1 LSGSKRSHDIQ
12 GALEDVGE
20 LEEKLEL
27 MHQQN
32 AGVIA
37 RNMELERE
45 NEDLREQREQAETR
59 GLMLLGE
66 RTELEEQI
74 KAKDDY
80 IVKLQLRLIRIE
92 AVAEQVNNAFRPGAR
107 LPHEQAKALT
117 DLAIAVRE
125 QPAEPAPELNR
136 LRGELLEV
144 HDKLA
149 HADNEIETLQQV
161 IANLNEANATLA
173 REREQASAHFN
184 AAQREVERLKR
195 ERPPGEELA
204 AMQAL
209 AHSKAEEVESL
220 RFAAENAHQEIER
233 LRQEVNVLETDRDF
247 HKELAERLRAIEK
260 AAQSYVATYDNSMHY
275 GIDYDI
281 ELEALGYLRAA
292 LAKEDPLHRD
302 DPAMD
307 TRGKMA

>member
-1 LSGSKRSHDIQ
+1 LTDSAKSHDIQ
-12 GALEDVGE
+12 GALEDVIE

-45 NEDLREQREQAETR
+45 NDELREQREQAETR

-80 IVKLQLRLIRIE
+80 IVKLQLRLIRVE

-117 DLAIAVRE
+117 DLAVAVRE
-125 QPAEPAPELNR
+125 QQPAH
-136 LRGELLEV
+136 V
-144 HDKLA
+144 
-149 HADNEIETLQQV
+149 HADVAPILDPKSSRARILELEET
-161 IANLNEANATLA
+161 NNAQARRIFELSDEVEKLT

-204 AMQAL
+204 AMQTL
-209 AHSKAEEVESL
+209 AHDQVEEI
-220 RFAAENAHQEIER
+220 AR
-233 LRQEVNVLETDRDF
+233 LKGEVNVLETDRDF
-247 HKELAERLRAIEK
+247 
-260 AAQSYVATYDNSMHY
+260 
-275 GIDYDI
+275 
-281 ELEALGYLRAA
+281 
-292 LAKEDPLHRD
+292 
-302 DPAMD
+302 PA
-307 TRGKMA
+307 

>member
-1 LSGSKRSHDIQ
+1 LSDSKRSHDIQ

-45 NEDLREQREQAETR
+45 NDELREQREQAETR

-80 IVKLQLRLIRIE
+80 IVKLQLRLIRVE

-184 AAQREVERLKR
+184 AAQREVERLT
-195 ERPPGEELA
+195 A
-204 AMQAL
+204 
-209 AHSKAEEVESL
+209 V
-220 RFAAENAHQEIER
+220 
-233 LRQEVNVLETDRDF
+233 
-247 HKELAERLRAIEK
+247 EK
-260 AAQSYVATYDNSMHY
+260 AARSYVATYDNSMHY
-275 GIDYDI
+275 GIDHDI
-281 ELEALGYLRAA
+281 EVEALGYLRAA
-292 LAKEDPLHRD
+292 LAKDPLHRD

>member
-1 LSGSKRSHDIQ
+1 LTDSAKSHDIQ

-20 LEEKLEL
+20 LEEKLDL

-92 AVAEQVNNAFRPGAR
+92 TVAQQVHEAFTPGAR
-107 LPHEQAKALT
+107 LPHEQTKALT

-195 ERPPGEELA
+195 ERPAGEELA

-209 AHSKAEEVESL
+209 AHDKAEEAYRL
-220 RFAAENAHQEIER
+220 QATNNAQARRIFKLVDDLTR
-233 LRQEVNVLETDRDF
+233 LKGEVNVLETDRDF
-247 HKELAERLRAIEK
+247 
-260 AAQSYVATYDNSMHY
+260 
-275 GIDYDI
+275 
-281 ELEALGYLRAA
+281 
-292 LAKEDPLHRD
+292 
-302 DPAMD
+302 PA
-307 TRGKMA
+307 

>member
-1 LSGSKRSHDIQ
+1 MSDSAKSHDIQ
-12 GALEDVGE
+12 GALEDVAE

-32 AGVIA
+32 AGWIV
-37 RNMELERE
+37 
-45 NEDLREQREQAETR
+45 R
-59 GLMLLGE
+59 GM
-66 RTELEEQI
+66 ELEEQI

-92 AVAEQVNNAFRPGAR
+92 TVAQQVHEAFTPGAR
-107 LPHEQAKALT
+107 LPHEQTKALT

-173 REREQASAHFN
+173 RERNQASAHFN
-184 AAQREVERLKR
+184 AAERALGDAKAETERLQRREAEHLELAQRVKEAAEAQQAEVERLKAIIDRDNYLRPLEAEIERLKR
-195 ERPPGEELA
+195 ERPSGEELA

-209 AHSKAEEVESL
+209 AHSQAEEI
-220 RFAAENAHQEIER
+220 AR
-233 LRQEVNVLETDRDF
+233 LKGEVNVLETDRDF
-247 HKELAERLRAIEK
+247 
-260 AAQSYVATYDNSMHY
+260 
-275 GIDYDI
+275 
-281 ELEALGYLRAA
+281 
-292 LAKEDPLHRD
+292 
-302 DPAMD
+302 PA
-307 TRGKMA
+307 